1 MPDSTVTLVGN
12 ATRDPELRYTTGGKA
27 VASFGLAVNKRFQRN
42 GEWTEETSF
51 FNVTCWDVL
60 GENAA
65 ASVEKGSRVIV
76 YGELK
81 QREYEDREGQKRSV
95 VEVNAS
101 AIGPDLRWATVTI
114 ERNERADRTDSKP
127 ADTQVYGDEEPF

>member
-1 MPDSTVTLVGN
+1 MPDSTTTLVGN

-42 GEWTEETSF
+42 GEWTEEVSF
-51 FNVTCWDVL
+51 FNVTAWDVL

-65 ASVEKGSRVIV
+65 ASIEKGTRVIV
-76 YGELK
+76 FGELK

-101 AIGPDLRWATVTI
+101 AIGPDLRWATATV
-114 ERNERADRTDSKP
+114 ERNERSDTKTSP
-127 ADTQVYGDEEPF
+127 AAPEGDEEPF

>member
-51 FNVTCWDVL
+51 FNVTAWDVL
-60 GENAA
+60 GENTA